1 MNAEDGEE
9 VAGNG
14 GSVQANRFDGASDG
28 GDEGVVF
35 GDGEQRLVL
44 RANVF
49 KIWVGKIH
57 AVAGRALLPQVD
69 DPIGL
74 RIGQR
79 AKEHTVDHAEDS
91 SGCADADGQ
100 REDGRDGERWSLE
113 ENPQSETEILQK
125 RIDKR
130 QPAGVAMSFLGLLWA
145 AKAKVGLALGLLLR
159 HPALQIVFDRELK
172 MRSYLGVEIT
182 VERRTTEKTLHPR
195 KQSAE
200 LSEHGPPPY
209 S

>member
-35 GDGEQRLVL
+35 GDGEERLAL

-69 DPIGL
+69 DSIGL
-74 RIGQR
+74 RIGER
-79 AKEHTVDHAEDS
+79 AKENTVDDAKDG
-91 SGCADADGQ
+91 SGCANAESE
-100 REDGRDGERWSLE
+100 REDGRDGERRSFK
-113 ENPQSETEILQK
+113 ENTQSETEILQK
-125 RIDKR
+125 RIEKR
-130 QPAGVAMSFLGLLWA
+130 QPARFAVVFFGLLWA
-145 AKAKVGLALGLLLR
+145 AKAKAGPALGLLLR
-159 HPALQIVFDRELK
+159 HPALQIVFDRELQVCGH
-172 MRSYLGVEIT
+172 LGVEIA
-182 VERRTTEKTLHPR
+182 VERRTIEEISHP
-195 KQSAE
+195 KK
-200 LSEHGPPPY
+200 
-209 S
+209 